1 MTPEKIRGTFWRVS
15 FIFKEKKVKSSMRQF
30 VKSGMVKGSEKR
42 EGAALKKIIERVKM
56 YNVLNLKLT
65 NVLKKLREE
74 DLAHGS

>member
-1 MTPEKIRGTFWRVS
+1 MH
-15 FIFKEKKVKSSMRQF
+15 QF
-30 VKSGMVKGSEKR
+30 MKSGMVQGSEKR
-42 EGAALKKIIERVKM
+42 EGAALKKNIERVKM

>member
-15 FIFKEKKVKSSMRQF
+15 FIFKEKNVKSFMHQF
-30 VKSGMVKGSEKR
+30 MKSGMVQGSEKR
-42 EGAALKKIIERVKM
+42 EGAALKKNIERVKM